1 MRFRCGLGGAHRAK
15 DAVLTPQEGMDTDG
29 SPDWA
34 EFRRQMPVARRW
46 AYFDHAAVAPL
57 SGPAG
62 RALARWAEDAVLM
75 GSADYA
81 AWKEGVEETRRRAA
95 RLIAAQSEEIALVP
109 NTTAGINLVAEG
121 FPWQPGDNVVV
132 PDNEF
137 PTNLY
142 PWMNLAARG
151 VETRRVPAEEG
162 RMPAERLA
170 AACDARTRIVSAS
183 WVSYSSGW
191 RQELGLLAEMVHQRG
206 ALLFLDAIQ
215 GLGAFPLDV
224 RRTPVDF
231 LAADGHKWLLGP
243 EGAGIFYIRREHL
256 DRLRPVGVGWH
267 SVVHSSDFSRIE
279 LALRQTAARYE
290 GGSWNMAGTLALGAS
305 LGLIERL
312 GPEAISR
319 RILEVTDLACRR
331 LEEIGAVVRSDRRE
345 PHSSGIVL
353 FELPGCDPV
362 AARKACLERQVALS
376 CRGGGL
382 RISPHAYNDASD
394 VDRLIEAL
402 EAARKQA

>member
-1 MRFRCGLGGAHRAK
+1 
-15 DAVLTPQEGMDTDG
+15 VPG
-29 SPDWA
+29 SADWA

-57 SGPAG
+57 SGPASQ
-62 RALARWAEDAVLM
+62 ALARWAEGAVLN
-75 GSADYA
+75 GSAGYA
-81 AWKEGVEETRRRAA
+81 AWKEGVEETRCRAA
-95 RLIAAQSEEIALVP
+95 RLIAAQSEEIALVA

-137 PTNLY
+137 PTNQY
-142 PWMNLAARG
+142 PWLHLADRG
-151 VETRRVPAEEG
+151 VETRRVPAQEG
-162 RMPAERLA
+162 RMPVERLV
-170 AACDARTRIVSAS
+170 AACDARTRIVSVS

-191 RQELGLLAEMVHQRG
+191 RQDLDRLVEMVHQRG

-224 RRTPVDF
+224 RRTPLDF

-243 EGAGIFYIRREHL
+243 EGAGIFYLRGEHIQ
-256 DRLRPVGVGWH
+256 RLRTVGVGWH
-267 SVVHSSDFSRIE
+267 SVVHSHDFSRIE
-279 LALRQTAARYE
+279 LALRDTAVRYE

-305 LGLIERL
+305 LGLIERF
-312 GPEAISR
+312 GPQAISQ

-331 LEEIGAVVRSDRRE
+331 LQEIGAVVRSDRRA
-345 PHSSGIVL
+345 PHCSGIVL
-353 FELPGCDPV
+353 FELPGCAPA
-362 AARKACLERQVALS
+362 AARTACLQRQVVLG
-376 CRGGGL
+376 CRSGGL
-382 RISPHAYNDASD
+382 RISPHAYNDAAD
-394 VDRLIEAL
+394 VDRLIDAL